1 MNERW
6 EAATQSTDN
15 AKAAI
20 AFMNDTRMDESAAT
34 DQPMASAAHEQPLN
48 VIRDATSSYN
58 QFLVCGSLFEVP
70 AKYMPIK
77 PIGKGAYGIVW

>member
-1 MNERW
+1 
-6 EAATQSTDN
+6 
-15 AKAAI
+15 
-20 AFMNDTRMDESAAT
+20 MNDTKMEDSA
-34 DQPMASAAHEQPLN
+34 DQPMMPAAQQEQPLN
-48 VIRDATSSYN
+48 VIRDTNSSYN

>member
-1 MNERW
+1 MGSGNSVDR
-6 EAATQSTDN
+6 QRNSY
-15 AKAAI
+15 I
-20 AFMNDTRMDESAAT
+20 VMNDTRMDESAAT